1 MYSVRTLVADFFL
14 PIDSM
19 MTFANCKIIPEA
31 IETKLYSVANNLNS
45 MKINNP
51 CTINIVTLLIRLFD

>member
-1 MYSVRTLVADFFL
+1 
-14 PIDSM
+14 M
-19 MTFANCKIIPEA
+19 MTFENCKIIPEA